1 MGFSLCLQMEEADE
15 LDTFV
20 ELELHDPEKAD
31 VELQRTSVIMNED
44 NPRWGE
50 KFDFVMVSATSTLDL
65 TVYDKQGFFDNLLS
79 VKALT
84 GKLSNQGGQHLGGLC
99 QTCPGLSTESLAS
112 ESVVIPQAAAC
123 LNTAKHRFQ
132 LLLGRMLIRGVS
144 HCPACRVT

>member
-1 MGFSLCLQMEEADE
+1 MQLEETDE

-31 VELQRTSVIMNED
+31 VESQRSSVIMNED

-50 KFDFVMVSATSTLDL
+50 KFDFVMVSATSALDL

-84 GKLSNQGGQHLGGLC
+84 GNLSIQAGQGLADLC
-99 QTCPGLSTESLAS
+99 QTGLCYSLRAKQVHKRLPALS
-112 ESVVIPQAAAC
+112 LTDSRTKRC
-123 LNTAKHRFQ
+123 LA
-132 LLLGRMLIRGVS
+132 G
-144 HCPACRVT
+144 C